1 MILPI
6 LSACF
11 YQQRHKFSQFALL
24 TSIYSQYTTKI
35 QISSGLT
42 LQRALFLNEKSKYR
56 TKNLKYHPSNDFSFQ
71 TQNSCWIR
79 LLG

>member
-11 YQQRHKFSQFALL
+11 HQQRHKFSQFALL

-42 LQRALFLNEKSKYR
+42 LQRALYLN
-56 TKNLKYHPSNDFSFQ
+56 
-71 TQNSCWIR
+71 
-79 LLG
+79 